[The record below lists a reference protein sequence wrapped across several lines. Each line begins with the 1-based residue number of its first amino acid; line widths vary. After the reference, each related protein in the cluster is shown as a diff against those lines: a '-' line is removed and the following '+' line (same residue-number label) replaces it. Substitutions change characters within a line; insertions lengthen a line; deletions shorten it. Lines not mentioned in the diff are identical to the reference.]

1 MSTILT
7 ILGIGIIALSTV
19 RFLLFCVKARKE
31 THDRE

>member
-1 MSTILT
+1 MRTILT

-31 THDRE
+31 NHDGE